1 MKDYTHTVE
10 QDFIEGRLERFQS
23 KRREVLWRRI
33 REQEVDLGFIS
44 VNALQAHFEAIC
56 CAWALEEDEAVAEC
70 RGLMSDLTRV
80 MLDFPA
86 AEIHTHV
93 GYTQLSMVGLGDAR
107 DVLVDLAESMAGRPH
122 EDPEGTTR
130 STANHWLADAIASLV
145 TDDDATSRQ
154 AADKAAAEYDSPAT
168 PPGDPSVP
176 MPEAIKGVIE
186 GDQEALAVAAADSI
200 ERFTVNNAPTATQR
214 AAPNSLIHASLSV
227 VGRAAGWRDM
237 TMPPSPYLIPMPD

>member
-1 MKDYTHTVE
+1 MRDYTHTVE
-10 QDFIEGRLERFQS
+10 QDFIQSRLERFQS

-56 CAWALEEDEAVAEC
+56 CAWALEDDEALAEC

-86 AEIHTHV
+86 PEIHTHV

-107 DVLVDLAESMAGRPH
+107 DVLVDLAENMAGRPH
-122 EDPEGTTR
+122 EDPEGMT
-130 STANHWLADAIASLV
+130 SAPASHWLADSVASLI
-145 TDDDATSRQ
+145 TGDDATSRQ
-154 AADKAAAEYDSPAT
+154 AADKAATEYDSPAT
-168 PPGDPSVP
+168 PPGDPSVAIP
-176 MPEAIKGVIE
+176 GAIKGVIE
-186 GDQEALAVAAADSI
+186 GDQEALALAAADSI
-200 ERFTVNNAPTATQR
+200 ELFTVSNAPTATQR

-227 VGRAAGWRDM
+227 VGRVAGWRDV
-237 TMPPSPYLIPMPD
+237 TMPPNPYLVPMPD